1 MMHSWH
7 MAEFRA
13 PSSQQTFEYTKSSDQ
28 ELRLTH
34 FLAADCSCSLHLL
47 DYFIKRGALKDHPEK
62 IVLIGD
68 IPKKEAALKKAGFVI
83 EKVTMEEAMK
93 SDAFMAVPLL
103 IIHQKDQV
111 LYTGGY
117 TQGAIT
123 PLSDFFD
130 LAALEAVKKNET
142 PSSLPIK
149 GCAVA
154 QSFQKALDPLGLKY
168 RSPSHE

>member
-7 MAEFRA
+7 MAEFRT

-68 IPKKEAALKKAGFVI
+68 IPKKEALLKKAGFVI
-83 EKVTMEEAMK
+83 EKVTMEEAMGHHNDYDP
-93 SDAFMAVPLL
+93 SETTFL
-103 IIHQKDQV
+103 KDH
-111 LYTGGY
+111 
-117 TQGAIT
+117 
-123 PLSDFFD
+123 DFK
-130 LAALEAVKKNET
+130 EA
-142 PSSLPIK
+142 S
-149 GCAVA
+149 
-154 QSFQKALDPLGLKY
+154 
-168 RSPSHE
+168 